1 MPFLFALSSNT
12 IHYQHLIDTDCYFPG
27 TNRKCEKYCEK
38 ELVSECTEEMK
49 WPLEH
54 KYAALSAQ

>member
-1 MPFLFALSSNT
+1 MPFLFALPSST

-54 KYAALSAQ
+54 KYAAVSAQ